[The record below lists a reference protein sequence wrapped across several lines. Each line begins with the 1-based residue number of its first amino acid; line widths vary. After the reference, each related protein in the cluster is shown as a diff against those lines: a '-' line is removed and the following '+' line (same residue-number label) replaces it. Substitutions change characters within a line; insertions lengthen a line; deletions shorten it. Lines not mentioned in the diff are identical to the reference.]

1 MKIDSLWHGRFWTGD
16 PARPEAR
23 TVAVHHGRIL
33 AVDEVSGLEAEH
45 EYDFGAAR
53 IVPGL
58 HDAHHH
64 TAGTGEQLA
73 AVDLRY
79 PKVRTLDG
87 LYAAIAERAAELPP
101 DAWVRGGGYD
111 QNRLGDHPTAEGLDK
126 AAGGRPA
133 IIEHVSHHMIVAN
146 TRAFELAG
154 APGRRGYPD
163 IPGGRVLR
171 DEDGRAVGLLQER
184 AGDPV
189 RLEGAKTTGEES
201 VRALRLASEQALR
214 YGLTSLTEP
223 GVLVGGAMGVN
234 APVLGTYQTAIETGA
249 LRPRM
254 TVMPFHR
261 VLHGLELNAEGMRT
275 LDLGMRTG
283 FGDDRLRLGP
293 VKIISDG
300 SLIGRTAA
308 VHDCFCGE
316 RDNRGVMVV
325 DPDELLELV
334 PAFHR
339 AGWTVA
345 AHAIGDRA
353 IDHALDAV
361 AAARR
366 EHPRPVRHRIEHFAI
381 ATDEQVRRCAGLG
394 VVPVPQGAFIS
405 EFGDGILSAIG
416 ERRARG
422 AYRMRSLLDA
432 GMVVPGS
439 TDSPVADANPFVSMH
454 DLVNRVT
461 AAGADFAPEERV
473 TAAEALR
480 AYTYGSAYAVG
491 RENDVGTL
499 RPGLLADFVALSDDL
514 LAVAPSR
521 IRDTGATATVI
532 GGELLWGED
541 AVKAR

>member
-1 MKIDSLWHGRFWTGD
+1 
-16 PARPEAR
+16 
-23 TVAVHHGRIL
+23 
-33 AVDEVSGLEAEH
+33 
-45 EYDFGAAR
+45 
-53 IVPGL
+53 
-58 HDAHHH
+58 
-64 TAGTGEQLA
+64 
-73 AVDLRY
+73 
-79 PKVRTLDG
+79 
-87 LYAAIAERAAELPP
+87 
-101 DAWVRGGGYD
+101 
-111 QNRLGDHPTAEGLDK
+111 
-126 AAGGRPA
+126 
-133 IIEHVSHHMIVAN
+133 
-146 TRAFELAG
+146 
-154 APGRRGYPD
+154 
-163 IPGGRVLR
+163 
-171 DEDGRAVGLLQER
+171 
-184 AGDPV
+184 
-189 RLEGAKTTGEES
+189 KTTGEES

-223 GVLVGGAMGVN
+223 GVLVGGARGVN

-254 TVMPFHR
+254 TVMRFHRVVPGLQRNAEGTRAPYPPPIEPWALRPRMPGMPFHR

-334 PAFHR
+334 PSFHR

-422 AYRMRSLLDA
+422 ACRMRSLLDA

-439 TDSPVADANPFVSMH
+439 TDSPVADANPFVS
-454 DLVNRVT
+454 
-461 AAGADFAPEERV
+461 
-473 TAAEALR
+473 
-480 AYTYGSAYAVG
+480 
-491 RENDVGTL
+491 
-499 RPGLLADFVALSDDL
+499 
-514 LAVAPSR
+514 
-521 IRDTGATATVI
+521 
-532 GGELLWGED
+532 
-541 AVKAR
+541 